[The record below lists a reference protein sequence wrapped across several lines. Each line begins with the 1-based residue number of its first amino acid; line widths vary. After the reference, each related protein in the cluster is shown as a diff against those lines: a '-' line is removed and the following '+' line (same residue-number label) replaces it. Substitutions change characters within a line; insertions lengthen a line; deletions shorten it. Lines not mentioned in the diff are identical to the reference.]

1 MTNYLIRRAV
11 QMIIVV
17 LLASLAVYILL
28 NIAPGG
34 PLSGLRLTAD
44 RRARLSDAEIARLE
58 AYLGLDKPLM
68 LRYLAW
74 LLGDDWLGAD
84 WMYLGARPYEQLQ
97 VGRDGNP
104 VIKIDRNTGQ
114 QSYVYDY
121 HRFWSDPGL
130 AQLNPGYSLWIWG
143 REVEQERFVAETVQ
157 VKPPSLNRVP
167 EDITVW
173 GRIISQSRWEV
184 VIEDLNNRTYTVVAS
199 ENTEWLYPEGEARP
213 RPAEGRWISVAW
225 LFGPGGLLGEYAG
238 LQGDSKGILRLDFGR
253 SWKLAPSQPVSD
265 LIRSRL
271 SNTFIL
277 MTSALL
283 LSLFIGIPI
292 GIYSALHQ
300 YSKTDYAVTTF
311 AFFGSAMPIFWF
323 GLMLILVFSYQ
334 FKNWGMPYF
343 PTGGISSV
351 RPPPTGSILDAFGA
365 TPGSLLDR
373 AVHILLPVVM
383 LSLLYV
389 ATWSRYSRSSMLE
402 VLRQDY
408 IRTARAKGLIE
419 RWVIL
424 KHALRNAL
432 IPIVTILVID
442 VAALFG
448 GAILTETIFSYPGM
462 GRLYFDA
469 LNASDWPVVMAYLLL
484 TAFLVVTAT
493 LVRDI
498 LYSIIDPRIRYA

>member
-1 MTNYLIRRAV
+1 
-11 QMIIVV
+11 
-17 LLASLAVYILL
+17 
-28 NIAPGG
+28 
-34 PLSGLRLTAD
+34 
-44 RRARLSDAEIARLE
+44 
-58 AYLGLDKPLM
+58 
-68 LRYLAW
+68 
-74 LLGDDWLGAD
+74 
-84 WMYLGARPYEQLQ
+84 
-97 VGRDGNP
+97 
-104 VIKIDRNTGQ
+104 
-114 QSYVYDY
+114 
-121 HRFWSDPGL
+121 
-130 AQLNPGYSLWIWG
+130 
-143 REVEQERFVAETVQ
+143 
-157 VKPPSLNRVP
+157 
-167 EDITVW
+167 
-173 GRIISQSRWEV
+173 
-184 VIEDLNNRTYTVVAS
+184 
-199 ENTEWLYPEGEARP
+199 
-213 RPAEGRWISVAW
+213 
-225 LFGPGGLLGEYAG
+225 
-238 LQGDSKGILRLDFGR
+238 
-253 SWKLAPSQPVSD
+253 
-265 LIRSRL
+265 
-271 SNTFIL
+271 
-277 MTSALL
+277 
-283 LSLFIGIPI
+283 
-292 GIYSALHQ
+292 
-300 YSKTDYAVTTF
+300 
-311 AFFGSAMPIFWF
+311 
-323 GLMLILVFSYQ
+323 
-334 FKNWGMPYF
+334 MPYF